1 MVPVLRRRFLG
12 GGLAG
17 LAALMAKPL
26 FVACSSKEE
35 DGGSAGAGG
44 TAPFDSGIPPL
55 SSNIAAI
62 GVLGTADANGV
73 RLPPGFTARI
83 VARSGEKPVP
93 ASDYEWHSA
102 PDGGATYATPD
113 GGYIYVSNC
122 ELPFAG
128 GVGALRFDA
137 EGTAIEAYSIASGTN
152 VNCAGGKTPWGTW
165 LSCEEA
171 DKGRVFECDPT
182 GKKAA
187 VAYPALGIFK
197 HEAAAI
203 DPVNHHVYLTEDQS
217 DSMFYRFVPT
227 SVKGGRIDF
236 SAGKLQVAQVAADNK
251 VTWHDLSD
259 PKYEGSTPTRSQVV
273 EATQFKGGE
282 GIAYYEGVMYFSTK
296 GDNRVWEYHIADE
309 TMDVLYDAE
318 ALTDPVL
325 TGVDNVIVTCCG
337 DVLVAEDG
345 GDMQVVAILP
355 DGSLKPLLQVEGHD
369 GSEITGLAFAPD
381 GTKLYFSSQRGVNGN
396 SGGITY
402 EVSGP
407 FHLPA

>member
-1 MVPVLRRRFLG
+1 
-12 GGLAG
+12 
-17 LAALMAKPL
+17 MAKPL

-35 DGGSAGAGG
+35 EGGGTGG
-44 TAPFDSGIPPL
+44 TAAFDSGIPPL
-55 SSNIAAI
+55 VSNIAAI
-62 GVLGTADANGV
+62 GALGIADANGV
-73 RLPPGFTARI
+73 RLAPGFTARI
-83 VARSGEKPVP
+83 VARTGEKPVP
-93 ASDYEWHSA
+93 ASEYEWHSS

-113 GGYIYVSNC
+113 GGYIYVSNS

-137 EGTAIEAYSIASGTN
+137 EGTAIEAYAIATGTN

-165 LSCEEA
+165 LTCEEV
-171 DKGRVFECDPT
+171 DKGLVFECDPT

-187 VAYPALGIFK
+187 VAYPALGVFK

-203 DPVNHHVYLTEDQS
+203 DPVNNHVYLTEDQS
-217 DSMFYRFVPT
+217 DGMFYRFVPT
-227 SVKGGRIDF
+227 SVKSGRIDF
-236 SAGKLQVAQVAADNK
+236 SAGKLQVAQVAADKK

-259 PKYEGSTPTRSQVV
+259 PKYEGSTPTRSQVP

-282 GIAYYEGVMYFSTK
+282 GIAHYQGVMYFSTK
-296 GDNRVWEYHIADE
+296 GDGRVWEYHIADE

-318 ALTDPVL
+318 ALTNPVL
-325 TGVDNVIVTCCG
+325 SGVDNVIVTCCG

-355 DGSLKPLLQVEGHD
+355 DGTLKPLLQVEGHD
-369 GSEITGLAFAPD
+369 GSEITGIAFAPD
-381 GTKLYFSSQRGVNGN
+381 GTKLYFSSQRGVGGN
-396 SGGITY
+396 TGGVTY